1 MLSRPLGS
9 VAATC
14 PGTPKTRRA
23 GAASPCSGARRY
35 LRPWIRQN
43 RPVVARRPQGLGR
56 DEPPRS
62 IVPRARHV
70 APPVQNLRNGA
81 SGAPRVAPAVRQRAR
96 RGPCDD
102 GLPGWRGRRGCA
114 YAAGN
119 RGSSHGAGCSAGKS
133 ACSRGTPRT
142 SGRYTVYVLDDAV
155 LQLEGC
161 SSAPQPP
168 VYPPRSVRGFAPVRA
183 RESTWNGCM
192 TLRRGPP
199 SGQTRATARRA
210 CHDMSLS
217 GCYVYSDAGALSSTP
232 TSGDSRSGRG
242 PTLRTFRRR
251 ARRRQATDAWVR
263 CHCSPQVVENYVDN
277 GSAWHTPD

>member
-1 MLSRPLGS
+1 VPSRPLGS
-9 VAATC
+9 VAATR

-155 LQLEGC
+155 LQLEGMQFC
-161 SSAPQPP
+161 NPAARVPATISPWIR
-168 VYPPRSVRGFAPVRA
+168 PREGA
-183 RESTWNGCM
+183 RKYLERLYDVTPRTPLGSNPG
-192 TLRRGPP
+192 
-199 SGQTRATARRA
+199 
-210 CHDMSLS
+210 
-217 GCYVYSDAGALSSTP
+217 YVTP
-232 TSGDSRSGRG
+232 TLS
-242 PTLRTFRRR
+242 
-251 ARRRQATDAWVR
+251 
-263 CHCSPQVVENYVDN
+263 
-277 GSAWHTPD
+277 